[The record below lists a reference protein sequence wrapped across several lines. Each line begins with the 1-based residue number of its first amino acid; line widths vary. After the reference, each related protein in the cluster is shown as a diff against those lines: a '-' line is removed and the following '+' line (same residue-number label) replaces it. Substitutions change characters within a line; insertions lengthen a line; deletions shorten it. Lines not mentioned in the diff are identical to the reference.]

1 MKKYISPGSWFSLE
15 YPTNWNEFEDEED
28 TFLFYNPNKWNGNF
42 RISATK
48 GKDNRY
54 GDECLRSELRENPFA
69 VITVIGKVQ
78 CAFSSE
84 SFRENGNVY
93 TSYIWIM
100 DYGTI
105 CINCSFTTTKNGE
118 KSIAE
123 DIIHTIYVPKLHSGF
138 HQELIPIRILEVG
151 EINAAYGWVEKIIKK
166 ELKTDFTGEEDDIAK
181 LQQVIDSGKFKPQQ
195 KEIWSDFALTFGSII
210 VNEMEGMEWKTFVD
224 GSIECPVLQFMN
236 SNLIINPIDLI
247 YNKVKQN
254 EQIDLIAEY
263 EKIQNAAVKMIK
275 LKKK

>member
-1 MKKYISPGSWFSLE
+1 MKKYISPGGWFSLE

-28 TFLFYNPNKWNGNF
+28 TFLFYDPNKWNGNF

-48 GKDNRY
+48 GKDSRY
-54 GDECLRSELRENPFA
+54 GDECVRSELKENPSA
-69 VITVIGKVQ
+69 VITAIGKVQ

-93 TSYIWIM
+93 TSYIWVM

-105 CINCSFTTTKNGE
+105 CIDCSFTTIKNGE

-123 DIIHTIYVPKLHSGF
+123 DIIHTIYVPKSQNGF
-138 HQELIPIRILEVG
+138 HKELIPIRILEVG
-151 EINAAYGWVEKIIKK
+151 EINAAYGRAEKTIKK

-181 LQQVIDSGKFKPQQ
+181 LQQIIDSEKFKPQQ
-195 KEIWSDFALTFGSII
+195 KEIWSDFALTFGSIM

-224 GSIECPVLQFMN
+224 GSTECPVLQFMN
-236 SNLIINPIDLI
+236 SNLIINPVDHI

-263 EKIQNAAVKMIK
+263 EKIQNAAEKGTK